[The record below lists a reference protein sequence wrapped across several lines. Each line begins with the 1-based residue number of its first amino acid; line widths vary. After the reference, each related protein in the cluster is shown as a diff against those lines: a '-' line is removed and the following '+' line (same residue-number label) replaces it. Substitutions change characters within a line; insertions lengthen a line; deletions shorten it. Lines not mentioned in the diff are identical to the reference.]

1 MKGSIRDVRDQSLV
15 CWLSIIQTEAESF
28 GEG

>member
-1 MKGSIRDVRDQSLV
+1 MKGSIADVRDQSLV
-15 CWLSIIQTEAESF
+15 CWLSIIQTEDESF